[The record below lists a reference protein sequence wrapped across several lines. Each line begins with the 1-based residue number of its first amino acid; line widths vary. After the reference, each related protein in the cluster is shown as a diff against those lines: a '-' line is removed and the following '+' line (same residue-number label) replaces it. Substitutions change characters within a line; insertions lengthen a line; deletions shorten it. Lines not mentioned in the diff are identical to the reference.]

1 MIGRLPQF
9 LPSTGSIPLANIFNQ
24 KQLHHY
30 KKRLKKW
37 RTQPLNFLVYLTLFE
52 SVSHPPSDCQHSLR
66 MDEKQSI
73 LEPGQWKPAAC
84 WCCTTWGEWVF
95 GYDFS
100 WSERRSA
107 GRAAPGFTSL
117 ENFASVM
124 EWFFLFCCLWNNIE
138 YKYLHAVC
146 DVCVCVRRRPRTPLA
161 SWCDSLTPAF
171 LIRQCRQG
179 LDVTTV
185 LLFCLLQSIDT
196 LFLLAFPVLHLF
208 LFFFFTPAWQYCR
221 QKDKNIRGRHELT
234 SSVETWL
241 FFLLL

>member
-1 MIGRLPQF
+1 MRNSPYWNQANENLLRVGAAPREGSEFLDTISPGVKEDQLEEQLPVSPPWKILPQ
-9 LPSTGSIPLANIFNQ
+9 
-24 KQLHHY
+24 
-30 KKRLKKW
+30 W
-37 RTQPLNFLVYLTLFE
+37 W
-52 SVSHPPSDCQHSLR
+52 SD
-66 MDEKQSI
+66 
-73 LEPGQWKPAAC
+73 
-84 WCCTTWGEWVF
+84 
-95 GYDFS
+95 
-100 WSERRSA
+100 
-107 GRAAPGFTSL
+107 
-117 ENFASVM
+117 
-124 EWFFLFCCLWNNIE
+124 FFLFCCLWNSIE

-161 SWCDSLTPAF
+161 SWCDSLTAAF

>member
-1 MIGRLPQF
+1 MRNSPYWNQANENLLRVGATPREGSEFLDTISPGVKEDQLEEQLPVSPPWKILPQWWSDF
-9 LPSTGSIPLANIFNQ
+9 FCFVVCKTALNTNIYMPSVT
-24 KQLHHY
+24 
-30 KKRLKKW
+30 
-37 RTQPLNFLVYLTLFE
+37 
-52 SVSHPPSDCQHSLR
+52 
-66 MDEKQSI
+66 
-73 LEPGQWKPAAC
+73 
-84 WCCTTWGEWVF
+84 
-95 GYDFS
+95 
-100 WSERRSA
+100 
-107 GRAAPGFTSL
+107 
-117 ENFASVM
+117 
-124 EWFFLFCCLWNNIE
+124 
-138 YKYLHAVC
+138 
-146 DVCVCVRRRPRTPLA
+146 CVCVRRRPRTPLA